1 MSKVNIFQW
10 NPFDLCLVVTRCEYE
25 PRTGSVLRTMQII
38 YDIEVIKQLWR
49 QKLNVPKKIP
59 RNCKHGNIFSFFLS
73 LLFFFFLLLSQK
85 EGFTS
90 FQVVC
95 FCDQSFGF
103 QKTYFVQ
110 FRSWFIFI
118 DILCDFFKLF
128 FQLFFFIFFF
138 CKYFIGNMILKK
150 SAFHGNSFWP
160 IAK

>member
-1 MSKVNIFQW
+1 MNIFQW

-25 PRTGSVLRTMQII
+25 PRTRSVLRTMQII

-49 QKLNVPKKIP
+49 QKLNVPKK
-59 RNCKHGNIFSFFLS
+59 NTSELQTWQHFFL
-73 LLFFFFLLLSQK
+73 FLSFNFCFYRRK
-85 EGFTS
+85 KNFTS

-118 DILCDFFKLF
+118 DILCAFLKHFFY
-128 FQLFFFIFFF
+128 QLFFSNFFF
-138 CKYFIGNMILKK
+138 
-150 SAFHGNSFWP
+150 SFFFL
-160 IAK
+160 